1 MDIRKMIMVAAIA
14 AGGFAGLSAMAGS
27 AEAAQIKSRDCK
39 PTRIAI
45 FKNRIHVKCAVIKS
59 QAYTA
64 DIPYY
69 AMSIEAAGPRLT
81 AIIQLLVSAQE
92 RGRTLRIWPDMA
104 DYKSVPGCNGSNCRR
119 LTGVSLR

>member
-1 MDIRKMIMVAAIA
+1 MHFRKIIMVAAVA
-14 AGGFAGLSAMAGS
+14 MAGFTGLAVMAGS
-27 AEAAQIKSRDCK
+27 AEAAQIKSRNCK

-45 FKNRIHVKCAVIKS
+45 FNNRIHVKCAVIKS

-69 AMSIEAAGPRLT
+69 AMSIKAAGSRLD
-81 AIIQLLVSAQE
+81 AIIQLLVSAHE
-92 RGRTLRIWPDMA
+92 RGRTLRIWADMA
-104 DYKSVPGCNGSNCRR
+104 DYKSVPGCNGSDCRR

>member
-1 MDIRKMIMVAAIA
+1 MDIRKMIMVAAIV

-27 AEAAQIKSRDCK
+27 AEAATSRNCK
-39 PTRIAI
+39 PTAIAI
-45 FKNRIHVKCAVIKS
+45 FNNRIHLKCAVIKS
-59 QAYTA
+59 QAYTE

-69 AMSIEAAGPRLT
+69 AMSIKSAGARLT

-92 RGRTLRIWPDMA
+92 RGRTLRIWFDMGE
-104 DYKSVPGCNGSNCRR
+104 VRGCKGSDCRR